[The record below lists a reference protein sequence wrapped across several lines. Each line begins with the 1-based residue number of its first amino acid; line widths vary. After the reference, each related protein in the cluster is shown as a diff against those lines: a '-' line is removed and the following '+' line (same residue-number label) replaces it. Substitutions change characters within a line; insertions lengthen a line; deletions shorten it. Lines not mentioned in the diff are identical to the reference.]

1 MTTANSF
8 IWYANR
14 VLLIVFAL
22 FTNAAAA
29 TESGEAQFLSN
40 ARQLILEGNRSGEGY
55 FSPDG
60 KMLIFQ
66 SEREPGNPFYQIYT
80 LDFENGDI
88 HRVSP
93 GIGKT
98 TCSFFQPGTNRV
110 LFASTHLDPQAGQKQ
125 KEELALRAS
134 GKTRRYAWNYDDQ
147 MDIFSANRDGSGLK
161 RLTTAPGYDAE
172 GAFSPDGRKIV
183 FTSLRGAYPLDK
195 LSPEDRKK
203 FDADPSYFGDIYI
216 MDADGSHQKRITST
230 PGYDGGPF
238 FSPDG
243 KRIIWRHFSS
253 DTVADIYTM
262 KTDGSDIRRITDF
275 GVMSW
280 SPYYHPSG
288 RYIIFASNKLGFSN
302 FELYITDAEGKHEP
316 VRITYTD
323 GFDSLPVFSPD
334 GKKLAWTS
342 GRTAD
347 HKSQIFIAD
356 WNDEAALAAIEQSP
370 LRTVPATTTIPVATP
385 TSAAITAQ
393 DLHSHV
399 AFLADGALQGRMT
412 GSPGAAL
419 AAQYI
424 AGQLQTAGLKP
435 LSGTSFLQ
443 PFEFSAGVKV
453 VADQNRLAVIAD
465 GTSKEFRIEQDFR
478 PLSFSADGSVEGEVV
493 FAGYGLSV
501 PGENGKGYD
510 SYSGLDVKNKIVL
523 VLRYVPE
530 NVSPPRRAELNRYAG
545 LRYKATIARNH
556 GAKALLVVTG
566 PNSPN
571 PGELAPLAFDSS
583 LSGSGIVA
591 ASISS
596 DVVNALLA
604 ASGKDLKTLQTAL
617 DDENPQAA
625 DIRFVPPKTKINLA
639 VALEHIKK
647 TDNNVIAWLPPA
659 RGKSKEYV
667 MLGAHYDHLGLGET
681 GSLAVKGEEHQIHPG
696 ADDNASG
703 VATVLEIAA
712 ALAAERRAHPEKF
725 TRGVA
730 FALWSGEELGLI
742 GSANYAEHPLLP
754 LTDEI
759 AYINF
764 DMVGRLRENKL
775 MLQGIGSSSVWRKLI
790 EKRNVAAGFNV
801 VLQDDPYLPTDTT
814 SFYPK
819 NVPVLA
825 FFTGSHENYH
835 RPTDKTDTLNYEGTE
850 RIAKF
855 AEQLTLDLVHSPQ
868 RPDYLKVDY
877 AQPAIGGRESLRAY
891 LGTVPDYAAE
901 VQGVRLSGTRG
912 GSPADKAGF
921 KPGDVI
927 VEFAGQKITNIY
939 DYTYALDA
947 VKIGVP
953 VKAAVLRDGKRVE
966 ITVTPEP
973 RPN

>member
-1 MTTANSF
+1 MKSLVRHASC
-8 IWYANR
+8 
-14 VLLIVFAL
+14 AL
-22 FTNAAAA
+22 FAAVAALAAA
-29 TESGEAQFLSN
+29 TTAADTGEAQFLDN
-40 ARQLILEGNRSGEGY
+40 TRQLILEGNRSGEGY

-60 KMLIFQ
+60 KHLIFQ
-66 SEREPGNPFYQIYT
+66 SEREPGNPFYQIYI
-80 LDFENGDI
+80 LDFDSGDI

-98 TCSFFQPGTNRV
+98 TCSFFQPGTDRV
-110 LFASTHLDPQAGQKQ
+110 LFASTHLDPQAKQKQ
-125 KEELALRAS
+125 DEELALRAS

-147 MDIFSANRDGSGLK
+147 MDIFSANRDGSK
-161 RLTTAPGYDAE
+161 IRRLTTAPGYDAE

-183 FTSLRGAYPLDK
+183 FTSLRSAYPPDK
-195 LSPEDRKK
+195 LSPEDRGK

-216 MDADGSHQKRITST
+216 MDADGSHQKRLTST

-253 DTVADIYTM
+253 DTIADIYTM
-262 KTDGSDIRRITDF
+262 KTDGSDVRRITDF

-302 FELYITDAEGKHEP
+302 FELYITDVEGKHEP
-316 VRITYTD
+316 VRVTYSD

-334 GKKLAWTS
+334 GKKLSWTS
-342 GRTAD
+342 SRGAD

-356 WNDEAALAAIEQSP
+356 WNDAAARAAIEQSP
-370 LRTVPATTTIPVATP
+370 LRAASSATTALPAAAPV
-385 TSAAITAQ
+385 SAAITAR
-393 DLHSHV
+393 DLHTHV
-399 AFLADGALQGRMT
+399 AYLADDALQGRMT

-424 AGQLQTAGLKP
+424 TDRMKQAGLKP
-435 LSGTSFLQ
+435 LNGDSFLQ

-453 VADQNRLAVIAD
+453 IPDQNRLAMAA
-465 GTSKEFRIEQDFR
+465 GGASREFRVEQDFR
-478 PLSFSADGSVEGEVV
+478 PLSFSANGGADGEVV

-510 SYSGLDVKNKIVL
+510 SYAGLDVKDKIVL

-545 LRYKATIARNH
+545 LRYKAMIARNH

-571 PGELAPLAFDSS
+571 PGELSPLAFDSS
-583 LSGSGIVA
+583 LAGSGIVA
-591 ASISS
+591 ASISG
-596 DVVNALLA
+596 DAAAGLLA
-604 ASGKDLKTLQTAL
+604 PSGKDLKTLQTAL
-617 DDENPQAA
+617 DDENPQAV
-625 DIRFVPPKTKINLA
+625 DVRFTLPATKISLTT
-639 VALEHIKK
+639 ALEHLKK
-647 TDNNVIAWLPPA
+647 TDNNVIGWLPPA
-659 RGKSKEYV
+659 IGKSPEFV

-681 GSLAVKGEEHQIHPG
+681 GSLAVKGEEHQIHSG

-712 ALAAERRAHPEKF
+712 ALAAERKAHPEKF
-725 TRGVA
+725 PRGVA

-764 DMVGRLRENKL
+764 DMVGRLRENRL
-775 MLQGIGSSSVWRKLI
+775 MLQGIGSSSAWRTLI
-790 EKRNVAAGFNV
+790 EKRNVPAGFNV

-835 RPTDKTDTLNYEGTE
+835 RPTDKTDTLNYEGMA
-850 RIAKF
+850 RVAQF
-855 AEQLTLDLVHSPQ
+855 AEQITLDLVRNPQ
-868 RPDYLKVDY
+868 RPDYLKV
-877 AQPAIGGRESLRAY
+877 AKTQPALGGRESLRAY
-891 LGTVPDYAAE
+891 LGTIPDYAAE
-901 VQGVRLSGTRG
+901 VQGVRLSGARG

-921 KPGDVI
+921 QAGDVI
-927 VEFAGQKITNIY
+927 VEFAGQKIANIY

-953 VKAAVLRDGKRVE
+953 VKVVVLRDGRRVE

-973 RPN
+973 RPGN

>member
-1 MTTANSF
+1 MAMRSF
-8 IWYANR
+8 IDRAVYAA
-14 VLLIVFAL
+14 LITVTFSITPA
-22 FTNAAAA
+22 TAAE
-29 TESGEAQFLSN
+29 TGEAQFLSN
-40 ARQLILEGNRSGEGY
+40 TRQLILEGNRSGEGY
-55 FSPDG
+55 FSPDS
-60 KMLIFQ
+60 KALIFQ
-66 SEREPGNPFYQIYT
+66 SEREPGNPFYQIYI
-80 LDFENGDI
+80 LDLENGDI

-93 GIGKT
+93 SIGKT
-98 TCSFFQPGTNRV
+98 TCSFFRPGSNQV
-110 LFASTHLDPQAGQKQ
+110 MFASTHLDPAAKQKQ
-125 KEELALRAS
+125 QEELDLRTA

-147 MDIFSANRDGSGLK
+147 MDIFVAKRDGSKLK
-161 RLTTAPGYDAE
+161 RLTTTLGYDAE
-172 GAFSPDGRKIV
+172 GAYSPDGKKIV
-183 FTSLRGAYPLDK
+183 FTSLRSAYPLDK
-195 LSPEDRKK
+195 LSPEARKK

-216 MDADGSHQKRITST
+216 MDADGSHQKRLTST

-243 KRIIWRHFSS
+243 KRIVWRHFS
-253 DTVADIYTM
+253 DDAIADIYTM
-262 KTDGSDIRRITDF
+262 KTDGSDVKRITDF
-275 GVMSW
+275 GALSW
-280 SPYYHPSG
+280 SPYYYPYG

-302 FELYITDAEGKHEP
+302 FELYLVDTEGKHEP
-316 VRITYTD
+316 VRVTYTD

-334 GKKLAWTS
+334 GKKLSWTS
-342 GRTAD
+342 SRTAD

-356 WNDEAALAAIEQSP
+356 WNDAAARASIEQAPFRITASMP
-370 LRTVPATTTIPVATP
+370 TT
-385 TSAAITAQ
+385 AAITAQ
-393 DLHSHV
+393 DLHTHV
-399 AFLADGALQGRMT
+399 AFLADDALAGRMT
-412 GSPGAAL
+412 GSPGSAK

-424 AGQLQTAGLKP
+424 ANQLKAAGLQP
-435 LSGTSFLQ
+435 LNGTDFMQ

-453 VADQNRLAVIAD
+453 IPDQNRLSVTTA
-465 GTSKEFRIEQDFR
+465 GTSKGFRVEQDFR
-478 PLSFSADGSVEGEVV
+478 PLSFSANGNAEGEVV

-501 PGENGKGYD
+501 PGKESESYD
-510 SYSGLDVKNKIVL
+510 SYAGLDVKDKIVL

-566 PNSPN
+566 PNSPS
-571 PGELAPLAFDSS
+571 PGELSPLAFDSS

-591 ASISS
+591 ASISNE
-596 DVVNALLA
+596 VANAMLA
-604 ASGKDLKTLQTAL
+604 PSGKDLKTLQSTL
-617 DDENPQAA
+617 DDENPKAA
-625 DIRFVPPKTKINLA
+625 DVRFTLPKITIGLTTT
-639 VALEHIKK
+639 LEHIKK
-647 TDNNVIAWLPPA
+647 TDNNVIAWLPPTS
-659 RGKSKEYV
+659 GKSREYV

-681 GSLAVKGEEHQIHPG
+681 ASLAVKGEEHLIHNG

-712 ALAAERRAHPEKF
+712 ALAAERKAHPKQF

-742 GSANYAEHPLLP
+742 GSSRYTDNPLMP

-759 AYINF
+759 AYVNF
-764 DMVGRLRENKL
+764 DMVGRLRENRL
-775 MLQGIGSSSVWRKLI
+775 ILQGLGSSSVWRKLI
-790 EKRNVAAGFNV
+790 EKRNVVASFNL

-825 FFTGSHENYH
+825 FFTGGHENYH
-835 RPTDKTDTLNYEGTE
+835 RPTDKTNTLNYEGTE

-855 AEQLTLDLVHSPQ
+855 AEQLTLDLVRNPQ
-868 RPDYLKVDY
+868 RPDYLKVDH
-877 AQPAIGGRESLRAY
+877 AEPAIGGRESLRAY

-901 VQGVRLSGTRG
+901 VQGVKLSGTRG
-912 GSPADKAGF
+912 GSPADKAGL

-927 VEFAGQKITNIY
+927 IEFSGQKITNIY

-953 VKAAVLRDGKRVE
+953 VKVIVLRDGQRLE